1 MIEEFVARARKLV
14 ARARKLLRGT
24 TDIEMP
30 QKAGAH
36 GDKDKFSTFAVDLTS
51 MTLLGAIHAV
61 LDLANTNSNAFH
73 WFCKVRCPSSHF
85 P

>member
-1 MIEEFVARARKLV
+1 MIEEFV

-24 TDIEMP
+24 TDVEMP

-36 GDKDKFSTFAVDLTS
+36 GDKDKCNTFAVDLTS

-61 LDLANTNSNAFH
+61 L
-73 WFCKVRCPSSHF
+73 SSHLSF
-85 P
+85 KGHV